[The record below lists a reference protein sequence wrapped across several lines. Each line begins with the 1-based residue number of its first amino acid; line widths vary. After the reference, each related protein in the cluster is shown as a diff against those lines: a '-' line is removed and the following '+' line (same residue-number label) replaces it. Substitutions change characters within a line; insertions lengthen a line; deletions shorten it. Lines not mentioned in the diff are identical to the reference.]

1 MADSFVF
8 YKSFYNAIIRL
19 PDTEQQAALFQAIC
33 RYALDGELP
42 ELGDPVLLAMFDL
55 IKPQL
60 DANEKR
66 RTDGAKGAEYGK
78 LGGRPRK
85 KPYGVSDK
93 NPSGVISENPSGVMT
108 KTPNVNVNVNGN
120 VNANGNVNVNESDG
134 AKAPRTRHKY
144 GQYENVLLTD
154 EELEKLKKEFPFDW
168 EERIER
174 VSSYVAATGKKYK
187 NFLATIRNWANRDKE
202 KQKEEDGKWAVTPP
216 EEQMPYPWE
225 VE

>member
-1 MADSFVF
+1 MAGRSSFLVYLSYSDSVNLLTDEEAGIIL
-8 YKSFYNAIIRL
+8 KSMLQYASGEEPFITNGKVQI
-19 PDTEQQAALFQAIC
+19 LFSVMKSQYD
-33 RYALDGELP
+33 RD
-42 ELGDPVLLAMFDL
+42 
-55 IKPQL
+55 
-60 DANEKR
+60 NEKYILTCER
-66 RTDGAKGAEYGK
+66 RKAAAQKRYDSANAHNSMQLSQMHAIVTDKDKEEEEDKEKDKEEDKDSPKGEIY
-78 LGGRPRK
+78 
-85 KPYGVSDK
+85 K
-93 NPSGVISENPSGVMT
+93 N
-108 KTPNVNVNVNGN
+108 
-120 VNANGNVNVNESDG
+120 DG

-144 GQYENVLLTD
+144 GQYENVLLSD

>member
-1 MADSFVF
+1 MAEEK
-8 YKSFYNAIIRL
+8 KSFLLYTNYIDLIRELTDEEAGRLIKAIL
-19 PDTEQQAALFQAIC
+19 LYENGEQV
-33 RYALDGELP
+33 
-42 ELGDPVLLAMFDL
+42 ELGGGERIAFAF
-55 IKPQL
+55 IRARL
-60 DANEKR
+60 DQDEAAWKESKR
-66 RTDGAKGAEYGK
+66 RRSEAGRA
-78 LGGRPRK
+78 GGRTSSSNAK
-85 KPYGVSDK
+85 QCQAMLSNAKQSQHVSVSVSESVSVSDSESV
-93 NPSGVISENPSGVMT
+93 PSKEGE
-108 KTPNVNVNVNGN
+108 
-120 VNANGNVNVNESDG
+120 DG

-144 GQYENVLLTD
+144 GQYENVLLSD

>member
-1 MADSFVF
+1 MTDSFVF
-8 YKSFYNAIIRL
+8 YDSFADAIDLL
-19 PDTEQQAALFQAIC
+19 PDAEQLEAYRAIV
-33 RYALDGELP
+33 RYALRGEEP
-42 ELGDPVLLAMFDL
+42 QISSAAMVVFVMA
-55 IKPQL
+55 KPQI
-60 DANEKR
+60 DANQKR
-66 RTDGAKGAEYGK
+66 RTDGRKGGAPKGNQNASK
-78 LGGRPRK
+78 QQKQP
-85 KPYGVSDK
+85 V
-93 NPSGVISENPSGVMT
+93 VVSENNQWLN
-108 KTPNVNVNVNGN
+108 KKQPNVNVNVNGN
-120 VNANGNVNVNESDG
+120 VNANGNGNVNESDG

-144 GQYENVLLTD
+144 GQYENVLLSD